1 MVERDYI
8 MRLIREMVRAI
19 LKLFFNIDSE
29 SPTEELLAGEEEK
42 QLLDILLAMVDVGDI
57 NHAENQLYEIVSGGD
72 MEKLKMALLFYSY
85 LNDKSDDFLT
95 EHDFSRGDSY
105 SKSHREAAPET
116 RRQVGLLSLGS
127 MTSANGQ

>member
-8 MRLIREMVRAI
+8 MRMIREMVRAI

-95 EHDFSRGDSY
+95 EHDFSRGEIKSGIKDMVSMYGLDSM
-105 SKSHREAAPET
+105 AD
-116 RRQVGLLSLGS
+116 VFLSD
-127 MTSANGQ
+127 M

>member
-29 SPTEELLAGEEEK
+29 SPTEELLAREEEK

-95 EHDFSRGDSY
+95 EHDFSRGEIKSGIKDMVSMYGLDSM
-105 SKSHREAAPET
+105 AD
-116 RRQVGLLSLGS
+116 VFLSD
-127 MTSANGQ
+127 M

>member
-1 MVERDYI
+1 

-95 EHDFSRGDSY
+95 EHDFSRGEIKSGIKDMVSMYGLDSM
-105 SKSHREAAPET
+105 AD
-116 RRQVGLLSLGS
+116 VFLSD
-127 MTSANGQ
+127 M

>member
-29 SPTEELLAGEEEK
+29 SPTEDLLAGEEEK
-42 QLLDILLAMVDVGDI
+42 QLLDILLAMVDAGDI
-57 NHAENQLYEIVSGGD
+57 NHAENQLYEIVSGGG

-95 EHDFSRGDSY
+95 EHDFSREEI
-105 SKSHREAAPET
+105 KSGIKDMISMY
-116 RRQVGLLSLGS
+116 GLESMADVFLSD
-127 MTSANGQ
+127 M

>member
-95 EHDFSRGDSY
+95 EHDFSRGEIKSGIQDMVSMYGLDSM
-105 SKSHREAAPET
+105 AD
-116 RRQVGLLSLGS
+116 VFLSD
-127 MTSANGQ
+127 M

>member
-19 LKLFFNIDSE
+19 LKLVFNIDTE
-29 SPTEELLAGEEEK
+29 SPTEEMLADEEEK
-42 QLLDILLAMVDVGDI
+42 QMLDALLAMIDAGDI
-57 NHAENQLYEIVSGGD
+57 NHAENQLYEIVSGGG

-95 EHDFSRGDSY
+95 EHDFSREEIKSGIKDMVSMYGLDSM
-105 SKSHREAAPET
+105 ADAF
-116 RRQVGLLSLGS
+116 LSD
-127 MTSANGQ
+127 M

>member
-29 SPTEELLAGEEEK
+29 SPTEELLAGEEKK

-95 EHDFSRGDSY
+95 EHDFSRGEIKSGIKDMVSMYGLDSM
-105 SKSHREAAPET
+105 AD
-116 RRQVGLLSLGS
+116 VFLSD
-127 MTSANGQ
+127 M

>member
-19 LKLFFNIDSE
+19 LKLVFNIDTE
-29 SPTEELLAGEEEK
+29 SPTMDMLADEEEK
-42 QLLDILLAMVDVGDI
+42 QMRDALLVMIDAGDI
-57 NHAENQLYEIVSGGD
+57 NNAENQLYEIVSGGG

-95 EHDFSRGDSY
+95 EHDFSREEIKSGIKDMVSMYGLDSM
-105 SKSHREAAPET
+105 ADAF
-116 RRQVGLLSLGS
+116 LSD
-127 MTSANGQ
+127 M

>member
-95 EHDFSRGDSY
+95 EHDFSRGEIKSVIKDMVSMYGLDSM
-105 SKSHREAAPET
+105 AD
-116 RRQVGLLSLGS
+116 VFLSD
-127 MTSANGQ
+127 M

>member
-19 LKLFFNIDSE
+19 LKLVFNIDTE
-29 SPTEELLAGEEEK
+29 SPTMDMLADEEEK
-42 QLLDILLAMVDVGDI
+42 QMLDALLVMIDAGDI
-57 NHAENQLYEIVSGGD
+57 NNAENQLYEIVSGGG

-95 EHDFSRGDSY
+95 EHDFSSEEKKTAIKDMVSMYGLDSM
-105 SKSHREAAPET
+105 ADAF
-116 RRQVGLLSLGS
+116 LSD
-127 MTSANGQ
+127 M

>member
-95 EHDFSRGDSY
+95 EHDFSRGEIKSGIKDMVSMYGLDSM
-105 SKSHREAAPET
+105 
-116 RRQVGLLSLGS
+116 VDVFLSD
-127 MTSANGQ
+127 M

>member
-95 EHDFSRGDSY
+95 EHDFSRGEIKSGIKDMVSMYGLDSM
-105 SKSHREAAPET
+105 AD
-116 RRQVGLLSLGS
+116 VFLSD
-127 MTSANGQ
+127 M

>member
-8 MRLIREMVRAI
+8 IRLIREMVRAI

-95 EHDFSRGDSY
+95 EHDFSRGEIKSGIKDMVSMYGLDSM
-105 SKSHREAAPET
+105 AD
-116 RRQVGLLSLGS
+116 VFLSD
-127 MTSANGQ
+127 M

>member
-85 LNDKSDDFLT
+85 LNDKSDDFLP
-95 EHDFSRGDSY
+95 EHDFSRGEIKSGIKDMVSMYGLDSM
-105 SKSHREAAPET
+105 AD
-116 RRQVGLLSLGS
+116 VFLSD
-127 MTSANGQ
+127 M

>member
-42 QLLDILLAMVDVGDI
+42 QLLDI
-57 NHAENQLYEIVSGGD
+57 
-72 MEKLKMALLFYSY
+72 
-85 LNDKSDDFLT
+85 
-95 EHDFSRGDSY
+95 
-105 SKSHREAAPET
+105 
-116 RRQVGLLSLGS
+116 
-127 MTSANGQ
+127 

>member
-42 QLLDILLAMVDVGDI
+42 QLLDIVLAMVDVGDI

-95 EHDFSRGDSY
+95 EHDFSRGEIKSGIKHMVSMYGLDSM
-105 SKSHREAAPET
+105 AD
-116 RRQVGLLSLGS
+116 VFLSD
-127 MTSANGQ
+127 M

>member
-1 MVERDYI
+1 

-72 MEKLKMALLFYSY
+72 MEKLKMALVFYSY

-95 EHDFSRGDSY
+95 EHDFSRGEIESGIKDMVSMYGLDSM
-105 SKSHREAAPET
+105 AD
-116 RRQVGLLSLGS
+116 VFLSD
-127 MTSANGQ
+127 M

>member
-85 LNDKSDDFLT
+85 LNDKNDDFLT
-95 EHDFSRGDSY
+95 EHDFSRGEIKSGIKDMVSMYGLDSM
-105 SKSHREAAPET
+105 AD
-116 RRQVGLLSLGS
+116 VFLSD
-127 MTSANGQ
+127 M